1 MDETQKQN
9 KIMRVITGIIISL
22 IALCCLFLGGIPLVA
37 FLLVVIFLGSIE
49 YVTILRTQG
58 FHPSLSLIN
67 EFELKTDA
75 RGNIAAPTDGEC
87 AYRTSCDKV
96 FAAGDGRKGQSLVVY
111 AIAEGRNCA
120 HAVDKYLNH

>member
-1 MDETQKQN
+1 MKVKWGPNRKITPIDGTQGQMDAD
-9 KIMRVITGIIISL
+9 IVL
-22 IALCCLFLGGIPLVA
+22 IAMGYA
-37 FLLVVIFLGSIE
+37 
-49 YVTILRTQG
+49 
-58 FHPSLSLIN
+58 HPSLSLIN